1 MNNAIVALVR
11 GEPLQVDEITV
22 TKPEQA
28 IEAMQI
34 VIARAQA
41 IEKVTDAASQRRASV
56 VAQELQGLRKGLKA
70 NYDLAKAPINSAGR
84 ALDAI
89 FHELDGPM
97 EAEYKRIGNEVAIF
111 QAQLQKERDMIQAKA
126 EAKRIVE
133 EKKVQAKLDELK
145 REREQAAIRLRM
157 AEEER
162 EKKQAQDRLN
172 RLDVNIESKNI
183 ELQLQ
188 RENVPLPM
196 EEIPD
201 ERAPGGRN
209 WTKYICTCTDPVKLF
224 QSHPEL
230 IKWELRQSPAQSLA
244 KYLDENGKALDSI
257 PGLEIQKQ
265 GKTSFGAATAIRVAG
280 E

>member
-1 MNNAIVALVR
+1 MNSAIVALVR

-28 IEAMQI
+28 IEAMKI

-41 IEKVTDAASQRRASV
+41 IEKVTDAASQSRASLA
-56 VAQELQGLRKGLKA
+56 AQELQGLRKGLKA

-97 EAEYKRIGNEVAIF
+97 EVEYKRITREVAIH
-111 QAQLQKERDMIQAKA
+111 QAAVQRERDMAQARVD
-126 EAKRIVE
+126 AKRIVD
-133 EKKVQAKLDELK
+133 EKRVQAKLEELK
-145 REREQAAIRLRM
+145 REKEQLQMRLKL
-157 AEEER
+157 AEEEAER
-162 EKKQAQDRLN
+162 KRIQAQVN
-172 RLDVNIESKNI
+172 RAEVSIESKNI

-188 RENVPLPM
+188 RENVPLPP
-196 EEIPD
+196 EEIP
-201 ERAPGGRN
+201 EEKLPGGRN
-209 WTKYICTCTDPVKLF
+209 WTKYLCTCTDPIKLF

-244 KYLDENGKALDSI
+244 KHLDETGKALDSI
-257 PGLEIQKQ
+257 PGLQIQKE
-265 GKTSFGAATAIRVAG
+265 GKTSFGAATAIRVHG

>member
-22 TKPEQA
+22 TKPDQA
-28 IEAMQI
+28 IEAMKT

-41 IEKVTDAASQRRASV
+41 IEKVTDVVTQARASM

-84 ALDAI
+84 ALDSI

-97 EAEYKRIGNEVAIF
+97 ETEYKRVTREVAIY
-111 QAQLQKERDMIQAKA
+111 QAQLQKEADLRQAK
-126 EAKRIVE
+126 EDAKRIVE
-133 EKKVQAKLDELK
+133 ERKVEAKLAELK
-145 REREQAAIRLRM
+145 REKEQLQMRLKM
-157 AEEER
+157 AEEEA
-162 EKKQAQDRLN
+162 EKKRLQAQVN
-172 RLDVNIESKNI
+172 RAEVNIESKNI

-188 RENVPLPM
+188 RENVPLPI
-196 EEIPD
+196 EDIP
-201 ERAPGGRN
+201 EQRAPGGRN

-244 KYLDENGKALDSI
+244 KHLDETGKALDSI
-257 PGLEIQKQ
+257 PGLHIQKE
-265 GKTSFGAATAIRVAG
+265 GKTSFGAASAIRVHG